1 MRRRLREAGQLAD
14 GAPVAALV
22 GPRGGTMLG
31 VLVVAAAD
39 GSQGYLR
46 AFGGEVAGRSAW
58 PGWAPPLY
66 DPVVYDRLRAEIE
79 AAHAGLRARS
89 MQSELREA
97 EVRRKLACAALDQGL
112 AALAEARR
120 QLRASRAEARARA
133 DEATRAALDAES
145 RYAEARWVEARR
157 AHRDATAAADAA
169 LAPVRRRAEALRRL
183 ERVVARAGVAA
194 LQDTLRIPSA
204 AGEARLAELFEG
216 LPPGGAGD
224 CAGPRLFAEA
234 LRRGLTPV
242 ALAETWWGPPPAGG
256 GRVDGALYPACP
268 GKCGPVL
275 GYMLR
280 GMVVE
285 APVRAGPA
293 APAHDLTVLYEDDE
307 YVAVDKPAGL
317 LSVPGRTEQ
326 DSVQARLRIATGN
339 GALKAVHRLDQDAS
353 GVLLC
358 AKTADAFRWAQAEFA
373 GRRTRKRYE
382 AVLAGPVAG
391 EAGELRLAFRVDPL
405 DRPRQVYDP
414 VHGKLG
420 VTRWRVLQRDGET
433 TRVALE
439 PITGRTHQLRCH
451 SAHPL
456 GLGAPMVGD
465 RLYGTPGPRLMLHAV
480 TLELDT
486 AAGVRL
492 RIEAPLPF

>member
-1 MRRRLREAGQLAD
+1 
-14 GAPVAALV
+14 
-22 GPRGGTMLG
+22 
-31 VLVVAAAD
+31 
-39 GSQGYLR
+39 
-46 AFGGEVAGRSAW
+46 
-58 PGWAPPLY
+58 
-66 DPVVYDRLRAEIE
+66 
-79 AAHAGLRARS
+79 
-89 MQSELREA
+89 
-97 EVRRKLACAALDQGL
+97 
-112 AALAEARR
+112 
-120 QLRASRAEARARA
+120 
-133 DEATRAALDAES
+133 
-145 RYAEARWVEARR
+145 
-157 AHRDATAAADAA
+157 
-169 LAPVRRRAEALRRL
+169 
-183 ERVVARAGVAA
+183 
-194 LQDTLRIPSA
+194 
-204 AGEARLAELFEG
+204 
-216 LPPGGAGD
+216 
-224 CAGPRLFAEA
+224 
-234 LRRGLTPV
+234 RRGLTPV